1 MSYINT
7 IIENYMYNK
16 EINKDIYM
24 LFIFRSGGLVM
35 WPLLLCSLL
44 CFYCLIER
52 IIFWR
57 NIKWYN
63 NTIKKSIIN
72 HYLNS
77 SKTFVDYLREDKTYP
92 LFSILLKAIKF
103 DNCSDESFHLA
114 LSSALQ
120 SEIPSLKKH
129 NNIFTTIITI
139 SPLLGLLGT
148 VLGLIDSFSLINLGQ
163 SGVNNVAVT
172 GGISEALVSTA
183 AGLIVAITSL
193 LFSNYFKIEFQRE
206 LPLIQ
211 EFLVQFE
218 IARTE
223 KNKGM

>member
-1 MSYINT
+1 MIF
-7 IIENYMYNK
+7 YMF
-16 EINKDIYM
+16 
-24 LFIFRSGGLVM
+24 FIFKSGGLVM

-44 CFYCLIER
+44 CFYCFIER

-57 NIKWYN
+57 NLKWYN
-63 NTIKKSIIN
+63 NNIKEKIIN

-77 SKTFVDYLREDKTYP
+77 SSSFIDFLNEDKTYP
-92 LFSILLKAIKF
+92 LFSILLKALKF

-129 NNIFTTIITI
+129 TNIFSTIITI

-148 VLGLIDSFSLINLGQ
+148 VLGLIDSFSFINLGQ
-163 SGVNNVAVT
+163 AGLNNIKVT

-211 EFLVQFE
+211 EFLVRFE
-218 IARTE
+218 IARTDR
-223 KNKGM
+223 NKRI

>member
-1 MSYINT
+1 MFFVF
-7 IIENYMYNK
+7 K
-16 EINKDIYM
+16 
-24 LFIFRSGGLVM
+24 SGGLVM
-35 WPLLLCSLL
+35 WPLLLCSIL
-44 CFYCLIER
+44 CFYCFIER

-57 NIKWYN
+57 NLKWYN
-63 NTIKKSIIN
+63 NNIKEKIIKR
-72 HYLNS
+72 YLNS
-77 SKTFVDYLREDKTYP
+77 STSFIDFLNEDKTYP
-92 LFSILLKAIKF
+92 LFSILLKALKF

-129 NNIFTTIITI
+129 TNIFSTIITI

-148 VLGLIDSFSLINLGQ
+148 VLGLIDSFSFITLGQ
-163 SGVNNVAVT
+163 AGVNNIRVT

-223 KNKGM
+223 QGKRI

>member
-1 MSYINT
+1 
-7 IIENYMYNK
+7 MYTEEVNN
-16 EINKDIYM
+16 EINM
-24 LFIFRSGGLVM
+24 LFVFQSGGFVM
-35 WPLLLCSLL
+35 WPLLLCSLIS
-44 CFYCLIER
+44 FYCAIER

-57 NIKWYN
+57 NLKWHDNNIKGN
-63 NTIKKSIIN
+63 IIN
-72 HYLNS
+72 LYLNS
-77 SKTFVDYLREDKTYP
+77 SSSFINLLNDDKTYP
-92 LFSILLKAIKF
+92 LFSILKKAIKF

-114 LSSALQ
+114 LSSAMQ
-120 SEIPSLKKH
+120 SEIPSLRKH
-129 NNIFTTIITI
+129 TNIFSTIITI

-148 VLGLIDSFSLINLGQ
+148 VLGLIDSFSFINLGQ
-163 SGVNNVAVT
+163 AGINNIEVT

-193 LFSNYFKIEFQRE
+193 MFSNYFKIEFQRE

-223 KNKGM
+223 KNNQN

>member
-1 MSYINT
+1 MWFVL
-7 IIENYMYNK
+7 E
-16 EINKDIYM
+16 
-24 LFIFRSGGLVM
+24 SGGLVM

-44 CFYCLIER
+44 CFYCAIER

-57 NIKWYN
+57 NLKWYN
-63 NTIKKSIIN
+63 NNIKESIIDT
-72 HYLNS
+72 YLNS
-77 SKTFVDYLREDKTYP
+77 SSSFMHFLNEDRTYP
-92 LFSILLKAIKF
+92 LFSILIKALKF
-103 DNCSDESFHLA
+103 DNSSDESFHLA

-129 NNIFTTIITI
+129 NNIFSTIITI

-148 VLGLIDSFSLINLGQ
+148 VLGLIDSFSFINLGQ
-163 SGVNNVAVT
+163 AGVNNIKVT

-193 LFSNYFKIEFQRE
+193 MFSNYFKIEFQRE
-206 LPLIQ
+206 LPIIQ

-223 KNKGM
+223 KNKRI